1 MKNSILAPAE
11 HPASDGKSSTP
22 QPWMLMLKIV
32 QIRAFCRTAITSE
45 SGPRYAK
52 RTVKQIRF
60 LNPKNKIMKLH
71 STSLAAALVLALG
84 CSPALAADEHADH
97 KARKDPMTEVLKDRE
112 GKSFESTFLSLMI
125 HHHQSGKKM
134 AAMAKDKATDP
145 ELKKMAAKIEKQQGE
160 EIDKMT
166 GWLKEWY
173 DKAPDSSIVPDATK
187 IMEAETSAG
196 LEAKKGE
203 DFDHFFAMKMAEH
216 HAGGIAMAKLA
227 TEHAEHAE
235 AKSFAKEMIQMQSE
249 EREKLLKH
257 GK

>member
-1 MKNSILAPAE
+1 MMTSTSMPAE
-11 HPASDGKSSTP
+11 RSASDGKSASQRTRCLI
-22 QPWMLMLKIV
+22 QKV
-32 QIRAFCRTAITSE
+32 SHARAFWRSTNTPG
-45 SGPRYAK
+45 SGPHYAK
-52 RTVKQIRF
+52 RMVKQLGF
-60 LNPKNKIMKLH
+60 LNPKNKIMRLH
-71 STSLAAALVLALG
+71 PTSLAAALVLALG

-97 KARKDPMTEVLKDRE
+97 KAHKDPMTEVLKDRE
-112 GKSFESTFLSLMI
+112 GKTFESRFLSLMI

-134 AAMAKDKATDP
+134 AAMAMDKATDP

-160 EIDKMT
+160 EIEKMT
-166 GWLKEWY
+166 GWLKEWHGQ
-173 DKAPDSSIVPDATK
+173 APDSSIVPAESK
-187 IMEAETSAG
+187 KMEAETSSA
-196 LEAKKGE
+196 LEAKKGD